1 MRFSSRSPVRD
12 RQCHGLADALALCRG
27 RPQGDTLRARM
38 RAALLDAR
46 RCTGPCHRIGRRARV
61 RFRGP
66 SRGDCRRRA
75 DGGVS
80 RRRLRPYLPGGKCRA
95 LPVDH
100 RWRGRCRLRAR
111 LDVPAGAVCLSRE
124 EPPHSKP
131 LCGNAHRRGG
141 ATFGHLL
148 HRRRGARGRKRG
160 SRRTWI
166 DNIGVLPR
174 GKSPDFAR
182 GGAHHRRR
190 YVSRCPFQH
199 IRMLEAG
206 DLLG

>member
-1 MRFSSRSPVRD
+1 MSRSCGCPRS
-12 RQCHGLADALALCRG
+12 
-27 RPQGDTLRARM
+27 
-38 RAALLDAR
+38 LLWAPAR
-46 RCTGPCHRIGRRARV
+46 RHPTGAGARGASRRSPLHGALSSYRRRARV

-80 RRRLRPYLPGGKCRA
+80 RRRLRPYLPGGKCCA

-141 ATFGHLL
+141 AAFGHLL
-148 HRRRGARGRKRG
+148 HRRRGARCGKRG
-160 SRRTWI
+160 SRRTWV

-182 GGAHHRRR
+182 GGAYHRRR
-190 YVSRCPFQH
+190 YVS
-199 IRMLEAG
+199 
-206 DLLG
+206 